1 MIATFWLIFMA
12 FGVPIYFS
20 EHVKVLNLS
29 SLAWKPV
36 YVCLYLNPVLRQ
48 LCDLQPHSNLKCM
61 TCISDSSILARSF
74 LRVVANGFQIPV
86 LMLQFSFLFFV
97 FFTLNN
103 AFWKRIFWLLLSY

>member
-1 MIATFWLIFMA
+1 MIATFWFIFIA

-61 TCISDSSILARSF
+61 TCISNFNILARSF
-74 LRVVANGFQIPV
+74 FKGCCKWIAN
-86 LMLQFSFLFFV
+86 
-97 FFTLNN
+97 T
-103 AFWKRIFWLLLSY
+103 

>member
-1 MIATFWLIFMA
+1 MIATFWFIFIA

-20 EHVKVLNLS
+20 ERVKVLNLS

-61 TCISDSSILARSF
+61 TCISNYNILARSF
-74 LRVVANGFQIPV
+74 LRFLIVANGFQTPEF
-86 LMLQFSFLFFV
+86 MLLISEVFFGFFLF
-97 FFTLNN
+97 L
-103 AFWKRIFWLLLSY
+103 

>member
-12 FGVPIYFS
+12 FGVPLYFS

-74 LRVVANGFQIPV
+74 LRVVANGFQIPEF
-86 LMLQFSFLFFV
+86 MLQFSFLLFLKFYI
-97 FFTLNN
+97 
-103 AFWKRIFWLLLSY
+103 K

>member
-1 MIATFWLIFMA
+1 MIATFWFIFIA

-61 TCISDSSILARSF
+61 TCISNSSILAR
-74 LRVVANGFQIPV
+74 
-86 LMLQFSFLFFV
+86 V
-97 FFTLNN
+97 F
-103 AFWKRIFWLLLSY
+103 

>member
-1 MIATFWLIFMA
+1 MIATFGFIFIA

-61 TCISDSSILARSF
+61 TCISNSSILARGF
-74 LRVVANGFQIPV
+74 LRVGANGFQIPEFI
-86 LMLQFSFLFFV
+86 LKFSV
-97 FFTLNN
+97 F
-103 AFWKRIFWLLLSY
+103 